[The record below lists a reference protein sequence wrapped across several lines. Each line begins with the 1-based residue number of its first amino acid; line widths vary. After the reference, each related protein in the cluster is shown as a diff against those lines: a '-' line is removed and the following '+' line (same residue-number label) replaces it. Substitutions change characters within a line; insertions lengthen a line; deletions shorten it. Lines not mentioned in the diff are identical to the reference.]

1 MSPLDRV
8 VIALDTADRATFDA
22 WCARFGPRV
31 GMLKVG
37 LEAFAR
43 FGPEAATSASAHAR
57 GVFLDLKLHDIP
69 NTVAGAVAAVRPLGA
84 SLLTV
89 HASGGAPMLRA
100 AVDAAGDELGILA
113 VTLLTHLGAEELAA
127 LDLAGDSGARVLR
140 WAELARACGCAG
152 VVCSPREAALLRPRL
167 PRPFLLVTPGVRPAG
182 VAVGDQ
188 RRVATPREALY
199 AGADLMV
206 IGRPVTAAPDP
217 DAALAAL
224 ADELAAA
231 PGHA

>member
-1 MSPLDRV
+1 
-8 VIALDTADRATFDA
+8 
-22 WCARFGPRV
+22 
-31 GMLKVG
+31 
-37 LEAFAR
+37 
-43 FGPEAATSASAHAR
+43 
-57 GVFLDLKLHDIP
+57 
-69 NTVAGAVAAVRPLGA
+69 LGA

-206 IGRPVTAAPDP
+206 IGRPVTA
-217 DAALAAL
+217 
-224 ADELAAA
+224 
-231 PGHA
+231 